1 VKKIT
6 KVCKERLVR
15 VEYARR
21 EERKKGR
28 IVRGVEL
35 RRELELVRNEVP
47 LSENDEPRLWR

>member
-1 VKKIT
+1 MKKIT

-35 RRELELVRNEVP
+35 RRELELVRKEVL
-47 LSENDEPRLWR
+47 LSESGDVHLWR

>member
-1 VKKIT
+1 MKKIT